1 MTDLR
6 AILGAKYDDT
16 IEKVAG
22 AIAGDP
28 NYLGCG
34 CCTGYDYD
42 EAVKRTGHD
51 VRAYMAAHDAL
62 AAVLPDLL
70 AEANARAEDAEAKA
84 RRFANLLGNNAKA
97 LNDVLPREVL
107 RQKAAAFDECTRA
120 WEAYLSGTSDNV
132 PPLNPYQQDTEST
145 EAGA

>member
-42 EAVKRTGHD
+42 EAVKRTGHEE
-51 VRAYMAAHDAL
+51 RTNMAAHDAL

-70 AEANARAEDAEAKA
+70 A
-84 RRFANLLGNNAKA
+84 
-97 LNDVLPREVL
+97 
-107 RQKAAAFDECTRA
+107 AAFDEGRRLGLHQA
-120 WEAYLSGTSDNV
+120 DYEMGAALNMPDLS
-132 PPLNPYQQDTEST
+132 NPYRQDSEGT